1 METRNAEQV
10 RIGLALLAIRIAG
23 GTVFFYHGSGKL
35 FGLFGGSGLAAF
47 GQMAHLPPAVA
58 FLVALAEFCGGV
70 SLLTGVLTRLGAAAI
85 MPVMLGAIFLV
96 HGKNGFSLQQQG
108 YEYAFTLQLMAIAL
122 LITGAG
128 PYSLIRF
135 LPDKFNPAGSRSAAK
150 AD

>member
-10 RIGLALLAIRIAG
+10 RSGLALLAIRVAG

-35 FGLFGGSGLAAF
+35 FGLFGGPGLAGF
-47 GQMAHLPPAVA
+47 TEHSHLPAAVA

-85 MPVMLGAIFLV
+85 IPVMLGAIFLV

-108 YEYAFTLQLMAIAL
+108 YEYAFTLLLMAIAL
-122 LITGAG
+122 LMTGAG

-135 LPDKFNPAGSRSAAK
+135 LPDKFNPARSKPVARAE
-150 AD
+150 

>member
-1 METRNAEQV
+1 MKTRNAEQV

-35 FGLFGGSGLAAF
+35 FGLFGGSGLAGF
-47 GQMAHLPPAVA
+47 IEHSHLPAFVA
-58 FLVALAEFCGGV
+58 LLVALAEFCGGV

-108 YEYAFTLQLMAIAL
+108 YEYAFTLLLMAIAL

-128 PYSLIRF
+128 PYSLVRF
-135 LPDKFNPAGSRSAAK
+135 LPDKLSPAGSRSAAK
-150 AD
+150 AE